1 MSPKG
6 HSPEMHEE
14 QGALFETHVVPSGV
28 TDPALVGKSTET
40 YEPVPGG
47 VYPEAEPE
55 AEPAPEDTVAV
66 SALREAVKKDNRH
79 KGQLGKHSPLQR
91 DGAYADLEN
100 NTSFVKAGDVLPRF
114 GIVTYSNIAAAEQHA
129 RMLEQER
136 RDRRR

>member
-1 MSPKG
+1 MN
-6 HSPEMHEE
+6 EE

-28 TDPALVGKSTET
+28 TDPALVGKSTES

-47 VYPEAEPE
+47 VYPEAATE
-55 AEPAPEDTVAV
+55 AESVPEDALAV

-79 KGQLGKHSPLQR
+79 KGQVGKHSPLQR

-114 GIVTYSNIAAAEQHA
+114 GIVTYSNMTAAEQHA
-129 RMLEQER
+129 RVLEQER